1 MKIKPIYFLF
11 LIITIF
17 SCDMDDN
24 VEVKPRHEK
33 ISDYPVYDGDD
44 LGYQFSPKKTTF
56 KFWSPNAQDGRVFIY
71 DEDDNSAITSSH
83 KMKLDDEGV
92 WSITVKENLDGK
104 YYAFQVKRYN
114 DWKNESPD
122 PYSKACGRNGHRSQ
136 VIDLSRTN
144 PPGWENDQRPPL
156 AKPNDIVL
164 YELHVR
170 DMSIS
175 ENSGIQQKG
184 KFLGLTELGTL
195 SPEGLATGI
204 DHIKELGVTHVHL
217 LPVFDFRSIDE
228 KKPESERGYNWG
240 YDPHLYNVPEGT
252 YATDAIDGTVRIREF
267 KTMVKAFHDAGIRV
281 VMDVVYNH
289 TGSKNWN
296 PFDRLVPGY
305 YFRYDEE
312 GKKSNAS
319 ACGNETASER
329 PMVRNFILNSV
340 KYWAEEYHLDGF
352 RFDLM
357 GIHDIETM
365 NLVSKTLNKV
375 DPSIFVYGEG
385 WNAGESPLAEKDR
398 AIKANAN
405 KLDQVAVFSDD
416 IRDGLKGHVF
426 TPDAKAFISG
436 KKNLEESIKFGI
448 VGATQ
453 HPKIDYSKVNY
464 SKAPWAN
471 QPAQCINYVSCHDN
485 NTLYDRLNISCPE
498 ATEEEK
504 EKMGRLALGIVL
516 TSQGVPFL
524 HAGSEFLRTKYG
536 IENSYESP
544 DSINKMDWSR
554 KNQYI
559 TTVQFVKDLIK
570 MRKNHPAFKMTS
582 QKDIAN
588 NLNFLHA
595 KNNTIAYEINGD
607 KVGDQWKNIV
617 VILNGNKTSQSVQIP
632 KRNWRYVLKNGKYDE
647 ENLGKSTGGRIKID
661 GLDLI
666 ILVQK

>member
-1 MKIKPIYFLF
+1 MKIKSIYFLL
-11 LIITIF
+11 LIFTFF
-17 SCDMDDN
+17 SCENDD
-24 VEVKPRHEK
+24 VEVKLRYEN
-33 ISDYPVYDGDD
+33 IEDYPVYNGDD
-44 LGYQFSPKKTTF
+44 LGYTFSPQKTTF

-71 DEDDNSAITSSH
+71 EKDDDSSIISSH
-83 KMKLDDEGV
+83 KMKLDENGV
-92 WSITVKENLDGK
+92 WAVTVKENLEGK
-104 YYAFQVKRYN
+104 YYTFQVKRYN

-122 PYSKACGRNGHRSQ
+122 PYSKACGRNGRRSQ
-136 VIDLSRTN
+136 VLDFSKTN
-144 PPGWENDQRPPL
+144 PVGWENDQRPPL
-156 AKPNDIVL
+156 TQPNDIVL

-170 DMSIS
+170 DMSIA

-184 KFLGLTELGTL
+184 KYLGLAELGTL
-195 SPEGLATGI
+195 NSDGLSTGI

-228 KKPESERGYNWG
+228 KKPEAERKYNWG

-252 YATDAIDGTVRIREF
+252 YATDAMDGAVRIREF

-296 PFDRLVPGY
+296 PFDRLVPRY
-305 YFRYDEE
+305 YFRYDEK

-329 PMVRNFILNSV
+329 PMVRNFILQSV
-340 KYWAEEYHLDGF
+340 KYWAEEYHIDGF

-365 NLVSKTLNKV
+365 NLVSKTLNKI

-385 WNAGESPLAEKDR
+385 WNAGESPLPEKDR
-398 AIKANAN
+398 AIKVNATQ
-405 KLDQVAVFSDD
+405 LDQVAVFSDD

-436 KKNLEESIKFGI
+436 KKDLEESIKFGI

-453 HPKIDYSKVNY
+453 HPEIDYSKVNY
-464 SKAPWAN
+464 SKAPWAK

-485 NTLYDRLNISCPE
+485 HTLYDRLDISCPE

-504 EKMGRLALGIVL
+504 EKMGRLALGVVL

-524 HAGSEFLRTKYG
+524 HAGSEFLRTKNG
-536 IENSYESP
+536 VENSYQSP
-544 DSINKMDWSR
+544 DSINAIDWSL
-554 KNQYI
+554 KNQYSQ
-559 TTVQFVKDLIK
+559 TVQFVKDLIK
-570 MRKNHPAFKMTS
+570 MRKAHPAFKMKT
-582 QKDIAN
+582 QKDIAK
-588 NLNFLHA
+588 NLSFLHS
-595 KNNTIAYEINGD
+595 KNNMIAYQINGEN
-607 KVGDQWKNIV
+607 VGDKWKRIV
-617 VILNGNKTSQSVQIP
+617 VILNGNKNSQNVQIP
-632 KRNWRYVLKNGKYDE
+632 KSNWKYILKNGKYDE
-647 ENLGKSTGGRIKID
+647 VNLGKSSGGRVKVN
-661 GLDLI
+661 GLDMI
-666 ILVQK
+666 IMAKE

>member
-11 LIITIF
+11 LIFTIF

-24 VEVKPRHEK
+24 AEVKLRYEK
-33 ISDYPVYDGDD
+33 IEDYPVYDGDD
-44 LGYQFSPKKTTF
+44 LGFHFSPEKTTF

-71 DEDDNSAITSSH
+71 DKDDNSSIVSSH
-83 KMKLDDEGV
+83 KMKLDDTGV
-92 WSITVKENLDGK
+92 WSVTVKENLDGK

-122 PYSKACGRNGHRSQ
+122 PYSVACGRNGHRSQ
-136 VIDLSRTN
+136 VLDFSKTN
-144 PPGWENDQRPPL
+144 PVGWENDQRPPL
-156 AKPNDIVL
+156 AQPNDIIL

-184 KFLGLTELGTL
+184 NFLGLAELGTL
-195 SPEGLATGI
+195 SPDGLSTGI

-228 KKPESERGYNWG
+228 KKPEAERKYNWG

-252 YATDAIDGTVRIREF
+252 YATDAIDGAVRIREF

-281 VMDVVYNH
+281 IMDVVYNH
-289 TGSKNWN
+289 TGSKNRN
-296 PFDRLVPGY
+296 PFDRLVPRY

-312 GKKSNAS
+312 GNKSNAS

-329 PMVRNFILNSV
+329 PMVRNFILQSV
-340 KYWAEEYHLDGF
+340 KYWAEEYHIDGF

-385 WNAGESPLAEKDR
+385 WNAGESPLAEKNR
-398 AIKANAN
+398 AIKSNATQ
-405 KLDQVAVFSDD
+405 LDQVAVFSDD

-436 KKNLEESIKFGI
+436 KKELEESIKFGI
-448 VGATQ
+448 VGATP
-453 HPKIDYSKVNY
+453 HPSIDYSKVNY

-485 NTLYDRLNISCPE
+485 NTLYDRLTISCPE

-524 HAGSEFLRTKYG
+524 HAGSEFLRTKNG
-536 IENSYESP
+536 VENSYESP
-544 DSINKMDWSR
+544 DSINSIDWSR
-554 KNQYI
+554 KNQYLS
-559 TTVQFVKDLIK
+559 TVQFVKDLIK
-570 MRKNHPAFKMTS
+570 MRKAHPAFKMKT
-582 QKDIAN
+582 QNDVTD
-588 NLNFLHA
+588 NLSFLHS
-595 KNNTIAYEINGD
+595 KNNTIAYQIIGEN
-607 KVGDQWKNIV
+607 VGDQWKKIV
-617 VILNGNKTSQSVQIP
+617 VILNGNKNKQNVQIP
-632 KRNWRYVLKNGKYDE
+632 KGNWTYVLKNGKYDE
-647 ENLGKSTGGRIKID
+647 ENLGKSSGGRVKVDGID
-661 GLDLI
+661 MI